1 MSGFSSG
8 LGFVILVLA
17 LLFTWLA
24 VAAFVSPELAAFM
37 GLAVIAM
44 WAFFFL
50 PMGFIR
56 EVIWQGRQK
65 KIMQAAL
72 AQSPSDY
79 QPGSALPPPSYGGA
93 LSVIEPK
100 SSGGAVD
107 VYREMPQ
114 LLPQL
119 EPRDHAKG
127 FKRALVLPVVGLL
140 MFIGANNDTFLHLV
154 LESRGLANK
163 PNISWDALTLPP
175 EFADK
180 KEEMQEAARKTIRR
194 EQGCN
199 SIISGSLTA
208 KAQFSPPGEQL
219 EKGDYVYEFV
229 CLPKLASPLPYS
241 TWIDPQNMTRGT
253 ASSIRHA
260 FSRPL
265 KPEIAAEACQKA
277 AIEGLK
283 PLHAS
288 LQYEFKPEAVYGG
301 KMPYPDYLRLVG
313 TVNLLR
319 SGQPSGTIRLSCW
332 VGRDQIAE
340 VRFFRIN

>member
-8 LGFVILVLA
+8 LGFVILVFA

-65 KIMQAAL
+65 KIMKAAL
-72 AQSPSDY
+72 AQSPEY
-79 QPGSALPPPSYGGA
+79 QAGSALPPPSYGGGA
-93 LSVIEPK
+93 LSVIEPR
-100 SSGGAVD
+100 SSGGAID

-119 EPRDHAKG
+119 EPRDHAAG
-127 FKRALVLPVVGLL
+127 FKRALVLPVVGLM
-140 MFIGANNDTFLHLV
+140 MFIGATNDTFLHIV
-154 LESRGLANK
+154 LEARGLATK
-163 PNISWDALTLPP
+163 PDVSWEALTLPP

-180 KEEMQEAARKTIRR
+180 KDEFQEAARRTIRR

-199 SIISGSLTA
+199 SIISGTLTA
-208 KAQFSPPGEQL
+208 KTQFSPPGEQFKQG
-219 EKGDYVYEFV
+219 EYVYEFV
-229 CLPKLASPLPYS
+229 CLPKAASPQPYP
-241 TWIDPQNMTRGT
+241 TWTDPQNMTRGLI
-253 ASSIRHA
+253 SSLRHA
-260 FSRPL
+260 ISRPL
-265 KPEIAAEACQKA
+265 KPEIATEACQKA
-277 AIEGLK
+277 ALEGLK
-283 PLHAS
+283 PLHAT
-288 LQYEFKPEAVYGG
+288 LQYAFKPEAIYAGR
-301 KMPYPDYLRLVG
+301 MPYPDYLRLVG

-319 SGQPSGTIRLSCW
+319 AGQPGGTIRLSCW
-332 VGRDQIAE
+332 IGSDQIAE